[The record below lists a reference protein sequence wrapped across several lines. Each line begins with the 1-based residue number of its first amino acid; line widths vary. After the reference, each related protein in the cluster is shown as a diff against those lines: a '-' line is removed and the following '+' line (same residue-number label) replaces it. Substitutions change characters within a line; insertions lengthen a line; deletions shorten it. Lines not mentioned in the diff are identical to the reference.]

1 MKQIKFLAVAVM
13 IVIAGA
19 FSANA
24 QKLGS
29 VDVDAIVYSLP
40 EIQKVQQDLEKFQ
53 RDSIGSEFERL
64 SSEINR
70 KDSIVKNSSTP
81 KSVKETAEKDLNDL
95 RLSAA
100 NWQNYAQQWNQA
112 KQGQLLAPLYDKV
125 EKAIETYAKEKGYT
139 YILTRAAF
147 VVIPEADNIS
157 IPVAQKLG
165 IKVDAKGN
173 ITPPAAAPTGVK

>member
-1 MKQIKFLAVAVM
+1 MKQIKFLAVVTV
-13 IVIAGA
+13 IVAAGM
-19 FSANA
+19 FPANA

-53 RDSIGSEFERL
+53 RDSIGTEFERL
-64 SSEINR
+64 SAEINR
-70 KDSIVKNSSTP
+70 KDSIVKNPATP

-95 RLSAA
+95 RMSAA

-112 KQGQLLAPLYDKV
+112 KQGQLLAPLYEKV
-125 EKAIETYAKEKGYT
+125 EKAIQDYAKEKGYT
-139 YILTRAAF
+139 YVLTRAAF
-147 VVIPEADNIS
+147 VIVPESDNIS

-165 IKVDAKGN
+165 IKVDAQGN
-173 ITPPAAAPTGVK
+173 ITPPAAAPAAK